1 MKAVDIDLAGGP
13 EDETET
19 MAVTPGEK
27 EADEEVKT
35 EFPHFHVEREEPLDI
50 PESGRMTIEYEM
62 VFDNEDDSE
71 SEGYNYKI
79 DVKRIVGIEGP
90 APAKAEK
97 TEDALDRLA
106 TEQMAGK
113 EPQNV

>member
-1 MKAVDIDLAGGP
+1 MKTVDIDLAGGP

-35 EFPHFHVEREEPLDI
+35 EFPHFHVERESPLDI
-50 PESGRMTIEYEM
+50 PASGRMTIEYEM
-62 VFDNEDDSE
+62 VFDNEDDESE
-71 SEGYNYKI
+71 EGYNYKI
-79 DVKRIVGIEGP
+79 DVKRIVGVEGS

-97 TEDALDRLA
+97 TEDVLDRLA
-106 TEQMAGK
+106 AEQMTGK
-113 EPQNV
+113 EQANV